1 MYLPASDYWLNHVF
15 NPTSTKAAEAAWEA
29 FWPIFASSPS
39 RTLIVD
45 ILDSG
50 IRVPEEALLEPLT
63 GLRGETIEVL
73 LPWPEGSAMS
83 GNFDEAEFT
92 VARPKGEERMLELNF
107 EAGGYTGTFFQPVLL
122 ISARIDQ

>member
-1 MYLPASDYWLNHVF
+1 MYLPASDYWHNHVF
-15 NPTSTKAAEAAWEA
+15 SPTNTKAAEAAWEA

-50 IRVPEEALLEPLT
+50 IRVPEEALLAPLT
-63 GLRGETIEVL
+63 SLTGETIEVL

-83 GNFDEAEFT
+83 GNFDEAEFSVT
-92 VARPKGEERMLELNF
+92 RPKGEERMLELNF
-107 EAGGYTGTFFQPVLL
+107 EGGGNTEVRRRRKFTRRL
-122 ISARIDQ
+122 RWR